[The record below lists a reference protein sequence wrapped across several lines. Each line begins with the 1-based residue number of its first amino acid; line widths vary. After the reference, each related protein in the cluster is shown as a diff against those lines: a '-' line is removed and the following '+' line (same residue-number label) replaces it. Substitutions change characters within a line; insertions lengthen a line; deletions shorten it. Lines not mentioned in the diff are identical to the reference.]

1 MSAAVPSRGMTP
13 TRACRSGAQ
22 RYGIPEGDD
31 PPRLDPRIAA
41 RRKKSG
47 AACRSANLTNSFA
60 TVLAGLPCRFEPKS
74 NATGKCVSAAVRKA
88 NGALASASATCKTL
102 QADTNFAATHN
113 NQTFNAFYGGNGK
126 GKSADANA
134 YGKCVSA
141 TAKAT
146 TNAQTQAT
154 VAAAKACKAAKTADK
169 TAFATKYGTKANA
182 FGKCVAATTKTS

>member
-1 MSAAVPSRGMTP
+1 M
-13 TRACRSGAQ
+13 
-22 RYGIPEGDD
+22 
-31 PPRLDPRIAA
+31 
-41 RRKKSG
+41 KKFLLTLAG
-47 AACRSANLTNSFA
+47 AAALCVPAAALADATPSATSLAAASCKTQLTAMRA
-60 TVLAGLPCRFEPKS
+60 TPFNGLYGTNASKS

-88 NGALASASATCKTL
+88 NGALTSASATCKAQ

-113 NQTFNAFYGGNGK
+113 NTTFNAFYGANGK

-134 YGKCVSA
+134 YGKCVST

-154 VAAAKACKAAKTADK
+154 IAASKACKAAKTADK